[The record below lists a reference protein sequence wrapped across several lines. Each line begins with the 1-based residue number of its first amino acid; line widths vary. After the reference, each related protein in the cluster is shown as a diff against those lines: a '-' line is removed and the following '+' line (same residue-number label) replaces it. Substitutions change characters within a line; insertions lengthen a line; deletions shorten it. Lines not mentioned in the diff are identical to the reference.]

1 MSLIWGTG
9 RNLTNGAV
17 RFVTRRS
24 AFVIAV
30 LVACG
35 SFALALTAGVMI
47 GRAWPKSD
55 AAAQSG
61 DSRVRRD
68 YTIAELGKLNAVIE
82 QMQPRLTRLASQV
95 ATLHDFETRLKTI
108 KSLPR
113 PVFASPALSAS
124 DLLGDDAGDDV
135 ILGGPDKK
143 ADRAQA
149 AKGAGK
155 AGSGKS
161 QDAASE
167 VRAKA
172 NEGNDDNPASV
183 GTPGKPG
190 ESTNDKASDA
200 AVITGGIIGEIT
212 GQGGPSL
219 PPRRCDELISERVR
233 DAVAIHQQIG
243 CLVATLA
250 ALEQETTMHVAN
262 WESFPGRM
270 PVDGAHFGSPFGNRV
285 DPFTHHLSFHPG
297 VDLVA
302 MAGTPILAAAGGRVI
317 HAGPENGYGN
327 AVEIDHGNGL
337 ITRYGHASRLVV
349 QEGELVLPRQHIADI
364 GSTGRS
370 TGPHLHF
377 EVLVNGA
384 PVDPADYLALF
395 MEPSHG

>member
-1 MSLIWGTG
+1 MSFIWGTG

-17 RFVTRRS
+17 RFVTRRT

-35 SFALALTAGVMI
+35 SCALALTAGVMI
-47 GRAWPKSD
+47 GRAWPKRD

-68 YTIAELGKLNAVIE
+68 YTIAELGKLNAAIE

-108 KSLPR
+108 KTLPR
-113 PVFASPALSAS
+113 PVFASPVLSAS
-124 DLLGDDAGDDV
+124 DVLGDDVFVDGAG
-135 ILGGPDKK
+135 KK

-155 AGSGKS
+155 AGGGK
-161 QDAASE
+161 DHEAASE

-172 NEGNDDNPASV
+172 GEDNDDNPAS
-183 GTPGKPG
+183 PGKPG
-190 ESTNDKASDA
+190 ETKNGKASDA
-200 AVITGGIIGEIT
+200 AAITGE
-212 GQGGPSL
+212 GGPSL
-219 PPRRCDELISERVR
+219 PPRRCDELASERAR

-270 PVDGAHFGSPFGNRV
+270 PVDGARLGSPFGNRV

-337 ITRYGHASRLVV
+337 ITRYGHASRLDV
-349 QEGELVLPRQHIADI
+349 QEGDLVLPRQHIADI

>member
-17 RFVTRRS
+17 RFVTRRG

-35 SFALALTAGVMI
+35 SAALALTAGVMI

-68 YTIAELGKLNAVIE
+68 YTIAELGKLNAAIE

-108 KSLPR
+108 KTLPR

-124 DLLGDDAGDDV
+124 DLLGDDAGDEV
-135 ILGGPDKK
+135 IVGGAGNK

-149 AKGAGK
+149 RKDAAK
-155 AGSGKS
+155 AGGK
-161 QDAASE
+161 DHGAASE
-167 VRAKA
+167 VPAKA
-172 NEGNDDNPASV
+172 NEGNDDIPASD
-183 GTPGKPG
+183 GKPGKPG
-190 ESTNDKASDA
+190 ETKNDKASDT
-200 AVITGGIIGEIT
+200 AVITGE
-212 GQGGPSL
+212 GGPSL
-219 PPRRCDELISERVR
+219 PPRRCDELTSERVR

-250 ALEQETTMHVAN
+250 ALEQETTMHIAN

-285 DPFTHHLSFHPG
+285 DPFTRHLSFHPG

-317 HAGPENGYGN
+317 HAGPEGGYGN

-337 ITRYGHASRLVV
+337 ITRYGHASRIDV
-349 QEGELVLPRQHIADI
+349 QEGDLVLPRQHIADI